1 MVQKMKNQV
10 DHVANEDAE
19 EADQSGVQSVNR
31 AMDLLLAF
39 PKYGPEIGL
48 SALARQLNLNKTT
61 TYRILKTLE
70 GQGFIAR
77 SPDGRSYRLGMRVFE
92 LGAYYQSQLNVRR
105 LSLPH
110 LLEVTNRTRE
120 ATFLCVREG
129 NEALCIER
137 VEAKH
142 SNEYFALRVGGRQP
156 LHCGGASRVLML
168 TLNDEEVEAYA
179 SQTGLKP
186 LTPHSITTLDQLK
199 EDISRTRTQGYA
211 FSNEDVTLGI
221 AAIGAPIR
229 DYSGKVI
236 AAVSVSG
243 IAQSFRERLAELSF
257 EITRT
262 ASLISTQ
269 MGYWD

>member
-1 MVQKMKNQV
+1 MKITPVFVLTDEPEEV
-10 DHVANEDAE
+10 DK
-19 EADQSGVQSVNR
+19 SGVQSVNR
-31 AMDLLLAF
+31 ALDLLREF
-39 PKYGPEIGL
+39 PKHGPEIGL
-48 SALARQLNLNKTT
+48 SDLARYLNLNKTT

-77 SPDGRSYRLGMRVFE
+77 SPDGRCYRLGIRVFE
-92 LGAYYQSQLNVRR
+92 LGTYFQGQLDVRR

-110 LLEVTNRTRE
+110 LIDVTNRTGE

-129 NEALCIER
+129 NKALCIEK

-142 SNEYFALRVGGRQP
+142 GNEYFALRIGGRQP
-156 LHCGGASRVLML
+156 LHCGGASRSLL
-168 TLNDEEVEAYA
+168 LALDGQEIEDYA
-179 SQTGLKP
+179 ARTGLKP

-199 EDISRTRTQGYA
+199 EDINRTRAQGYA

-229 DYSGKVI
+229 DYSGEIV

-243 IAQSFRERLAELSF
+243 MAQSFRERLAELSF
-257 EITRT
+257 EIIRT
-262 ASLISTQ
+262 ASRISTQ
-269 MGYWD
+269 MGYED

>member
-1 MVQKMKNQV
+1 MKITPVFVLTDEPEEV
-10 DHVANEDAE
+10 DK
-19 EADQSGVQSVNR
+19 SGVQSVNR
-31 AMDLLLAF
+31 ALDLLQAF

-48 SALARQLNLNKTT
+48 SDLARRLQLNKTT
-61 TYRILKTLE
+61 TYRILRTME
-70 GQGFIAR
+70 RQGFIAR
-77 SPDGRSYRLGMRVFE
+77 SPDGRSYRLGIRLFE
-92 LGAYYQSQLNVRR
+92 LGTYFQGQLDARR
-105 LSLPH
+105 LSMPFLV
-110 LLEVTNRTRE
+110 EVTDRTRE
-120 ATFLCVREG
+120 ATFLCIREG
-129 NEALCIER
+129 IEALCIER

-142 SNEYFALRVGGRQP
+142 GNEYFALRIGGRQP
-156 LHCGGASRVLML
+156 LHCGGASRVLL
-168 TLNDEEVEAYA
+168 LSLNDQEIEDYA
-179 SQTGLKP
+179 AQTGLKP

-243 IAQSFRERLAELSF
+243 MAQSFRERLAELSF
-257 EITRT
+257 EIIRT

>member
-1 MVQKMKNQV
+1 MAHRM
-10 DHVANEDAE
+10 ANFRVSATNTEQD
-19 EADQSGVQSVNR
+19 DLDKSGVQSVNR
-31 AMDLLLAF
+31 ALDILLAF

-48 SALARQLNLNKTT
+48 SELARHLNLNKTT
-61 TYRILKTLE
+61 AYRILKTLE
-70 GQGFIAR
+70 GQGFISR
-77 SPDGRSYRLGMRVFE
+77 SPDGRCYRLGIRVFE
-92 LGAYYQSQLNVRR
+92 LGTYFQGQLNVRR

-110 LLEVTNRTRE
+110 LIEVTDRTHE
-120 ATFLCVREG
+120 ATFLCMREG
-129 NEALCIER
+129 NQALCIER

-142 SNEYFALRVGGRQP
+142 GNEYFALRVGGRQP
-156 LHCGGASRVLML
+156 LHCGGASRALLL
-168 TLNDEEVEAYA
+168 TLTGQEVEEYA
-179 SQTGLKP
+179 AQTGLKP

-199 EDISRTRTQGYA
+199 EDIDRTQSQGYA

-229 DYSGKVI
+229 NYSGKVI
-236 AAVSVSG
+236 AALSVSG

-269 MGYWD
+269 MGDWD